1 MSTTSRPAGTERS
14 VSDRVTQGM
23 DPASQQMFRRA
34 RDLGL
39 SMVWDR
45 YEAQQPQCGFGSLG
59 LCCTVCNLGPCRI
72 DPLGNGPK
80 QGVCGA
86 TAEIIAARNLL
97 RDAAAGSA
105 CHSDHGRH
113 LAHTLKLVGEGKA
126 QGYEIKDVEKLKRVA
141 TEFGIAIDGRPPEKI
156 AAELGD
162 RMLAEFGR
170 QDGGTLLSSRAPQRQ
185 REIWQKLGIVPR
197 GIDREIVE
205 AMAKT
210 NMGVDN
216 DPYNIMLSTMRVS
229 LADGWGGSM
238 IATDASDILFG
249 SPEPIRAQVNLG
261 VLQDDQVNILL
272 HGHVPILSDVIV
284 TAAQEPEMVALAK
297 KKGAA
302 GINVA
307 GICCTANE
315 ILVRRGIPVAGNFL
329 QQELAIATGVVD
341 AMIVDVQCIMPSL
354 GELAQSFHTRVIS
367 TDERAKFPWVTHM
380 QLDEHDALPI
390 ARQIVEAAVE
400 NFPNRDGKQCYI
412 PHEKMDLVAGF
423 TTENIFYNLGGRFRA
438 TYRPLNDAIIS
449 GRLRGVAGVVGCDSP
464 KNKSGGSHVEMVKE
478 LIKHDVL
485 VVQTGCSAISC
496 AKAGLLK
503 PESSLQYAG
512 RGLREICEAVGIPP
526 VLHSG
531 SCVDNSRILT
541 ACIEMVREGGIGKS
555 LDELPVAGA
564 APEWY
569 SQKAIAIGWYVIA
582 SGIYTVIGSP
592 LKVQGS
598 KVYNK
603 LVTEELMEKVG
614 AKWAFE
620 PDPIKGAHLIIDHIN
635 SKREALK
642 LAPMMYSNNGDGKA
656 AQ

>member
-1 MSTTSRPAGTERS
+1 MKTSPEITGRTSAAIEKALPT
-14 VSDRVTQGM
+14 M
-23 DPASQQMFRRA
+23 DPASQKMARRA
-34 RDLGL
+34 ADIGL
-39 SMVWDR
+39 ELVWDR

-72 DPLGNGPK
+72 DPFGQGP
-80 QGVCGA
+80 QHGVCGA
-86 TAEIIAARNLL
+86 TAEVIASRNLL

-113 LAHTLKLVGEGKA
+113 LAHTLKLVAEGKA
-126 QGYEIKDVEKLKRVA
+126 KGYEIKDVEKLKKV
-141 TEFGIAIDGRPPEKI
+141 
-156 AAELGD
+156 AAEYGVQADGKPKEAIALELAEK
-162 RMLAEFGR
+162 MLAEFGR
-170 QDGGTLLSSRAPQRQ
+170 QDGGILLTARAPQRQ

-197 GIDREIVE
+197 GIDREVVE

-216 DPYNIMLSTMRVS
+216 DPENILRSAMRVS

-238 IATDASDILFG
+238 IATDVSDILFG
-249 SPEPIRAQVNLG
+249 SPVPIRAQVNLG
-261 VLQDDQVNILL
+261 VLQPDKVNILL

-284 TAAQEPEMVALAK
+284 SAAQDPEIIALAAAM
-297 KKGAA
+297 GAT
-302 GINVA
+302 GINLA

-329 QQELAIATGVVD
+329 QQELALVTGVVD

-354 GELAQSFHTRVIS
+354 GELAKSFHTKVIS
-367 TDERAKFPWVTHM
+367 TDARAKFPWV
-380 QLDEHDALPI
+380 EHIELVEEDALPI
-390 ARQIVEAAVE
+390 AKKIVRIAVE
-400 NFPNRDGKQCYI
+400 NFANRDSAQKYI
-412 PHEKMDLVAGF
+412 PTEKMDLVAGF

-449 GRLRGVAGVVGCDSP
+449 GRIRGVVAVVGCDSP

-496 AKAGLLK
+496 GKAGLLK
-503 PESSLQYAG
+503 PEAAAEFAG
-512 RGLREICEAVGIPP
+512 RGLREVCEAVGIPP

-541 ACIEMVREGGIGKS
+541 ACMEMVREGGIGNS
-555 LDELPVAGA
+555 FDELPVAGA

-569 SQKAIAIGWYVIA
+569 SEKAIAIGWYVVA
-582 SGIYTVIGSP
+582 SGIYTVVGSP

-598 KVYNK
+598 K
-603 LVTEELMEKVG
+603 LVEKMLTEELESKVG
-614 AKWAFE
+614 ATWAFE

-635 SKREALK
+635 KKRDALK
-642 LAPMMYSNNGDGKA
+642 LSPMMYG
-656 AQ
+656 